1 METLEAKKEEIAE
14 EKEIAKE
21 EAIAKE
27 DEIAEEKAEE
37 TTTESAAASS

>member
-1 METLEAKKEEIAE
+1 METLEAKKDEIAE

-27 DEIAEEKAEE
+27 EEIAEEKAEE
-37 TTTESAAASS
+37 TTTEAAAASS